1 MSTSKEVGGN
11 LHSVA
16 DFLSLIELAFPKIG
30 TAITDVT
37 KALNGGAR
45 AVDVF
50 ETLLADLFPNL
61 LEAILGVSDGISS
74 ADGVLKKFVAGGKAA
89 FKGLW
94 AVVKAHPF
102 LSLAAAIGA
111 VVWAIDHF
119 TESMA
124 EAKEKADKSRQA
136 YEEQAEKVKSLNQE
150 LETTKQR
157 IEELEGK
164 PGLTLVEQDELN
176 KLKAQNALLEQQIA
190 LEKTLEGYRLEEAA
204 RDANNYLT
212 KKGYVD
218 FGNGMVSDI
227 TNSGTAT
234 AAASS
239 PDAKYIDAID
249 YATGLQKRIN
259 ALREEQAALQEEMAG
274 LTDEKEIQ
282 KYQKRWDDLE
292 SHILDYGTK
301 LSNVVRETN
310 DLSKSMYTSDGEA
323 LSGYENTVSRI
334 DALNEFI
341 LDSTDKARQ
350 QQKEID
356 DLLARPT
363 LAKAAAEAKAAAKE
377 MNGISLDTFK
387 AQFPDL
393 AKAAEEAGID
403 IQNVVDTIN
412 SSVDAAVPSAKDIAE
427 MRDKLVM
434 SAKDN
439 HGLWNANWIRGL
451 SDDEIQIL
459 YSIVESRDT
468 GAWSFEDF
476 KLALSEAKEQ
486 ADEGLEVKT
495 SLSGE
500 ELTKALDAY
509 KSAAELMR
517 TAQAEMTTGGGLSA
531 ETAKALIEKL
541 TEAGEDYVDYL
552 TVENGALKLNTKA
565 FGDYLEAMRPVAEEG
580 GLGSAIFEALDTEAL
595 KEVFDAAAERVEKL
609 HKALDSLADADTL
622 DYDTFNELSEL
633 LPNVAGQITDVESAQ
648 AALTAAIANA
658 EDVVQAAYG
667 QMLYANQAWVSGV
680 INSTSGLANALA
692 SYYGKDTANW
702 KDAAQNKWNV
712 DSALVKDLSGLW
724 AKYYNVSNQ
733 ELEAQLKTVKKMM
746 DGQNSNNLFTLPGGL
761 GVNVPV
767 QTQRAATTGLQ
778 KTYNELQALLEMR
791 KAAEKSFSSLDFTP
805 SGSGSS
811 KSSGSSASSKTVE
824 EYIADIDR
832 FREALERLRI
842 AQEQAEDIQFNID
855 NSDNLREQA
864 FLSRTL
870 AESYEREREALT
882 DLRGL
887 RSAAIEENAAKLR
900 ALGFEVSYNAE
911 KDQLWIAN
919 MEHINDLAAAS
930 AGEYDSLAEATNAYR
945 KEVETLISDTEEMND
960 ENRENSDTFREL
972 GQSVKDTRQAV
983 YDYLDS
989 VFDKMSETVDEMQSL
1004 YDQLHTAADEYAQS
1018 GYITIDTLQGIL
1030 AMGPEYLAYL
1040 MDENGMLTINEEKIR
1055 DVIAARTQQM
1065 AVETALSYVEALH
1078 VANANGDIETLERLL
1093 YATEQATDATWGLVY
1108 ANLELTGLDSAQK
1121 AAALERI
1128 NAMRA
1133 LADSAVQSIGQ
1144 TNGSVVE
1151 DLQKMQ
1157 DGLSDI
1163 LKYVMEMIKHEI
1175 QEQIDAI
1182 ERMKDAY
1189 SDYIDEKKEAL
1200 DLARDEANY
1209 EKDKAKRLQEMAK
1222 LQARIDA
1229 LSLDDSR
1236 EAQAERASLLE
1247 EMAGLQDE
1255 LNEKQSDKAIETQ
1268 KDALDQMDEDFS
1280 EAQDKK
1286 ITALEESISSEEKLY
1301 RLAIE
1306 RIQTHWDTLYDE
1318 LINWNTE
1325 YGTVLNQEIT
1335 DAWENCLR
1343 AAQRYGDYV
1352 SAMKGIESDMS
1363 AAQSQGTNLQ
1373 VGRTE
1378 YDSSSSGEEKLHSV
1392 IHRMYEN
1399 TQLWH
1404 TQSDSQRKSAEAEND
1419 ALGRQLNEQF
1429 GIPAWRGSDGVWY
1442 VGDKNSKTRLYD
1454 MYAKYTKFHTGGIV
1468 GGGTPKENEEFA
1480 LLQKKEWVLTRDMV
1494 KNLTEKMK
1502 WLELMGK
1509 MAGEAAKTPMSLP
1522 RQEIVKNF
1530 GKNVSNVVNN
1540 DSHPIEITFGGT
1552 TINGTV
1558 GKDALDQHAKVDR
1571 RMVNEIARLL
1581 RIKT

>member
-1 MSTSKEVGGN
+1 MG
-11 LHSVA
+11 
-16 DFLSLIELAFPKIG
+16 
-30 TAITDVT
+30 
-37 KALNGGAR
+37 
-45 AVDVF
+45 
-50 ETLLADLFPNL
+50 
-61 LEAILGVSDGISS
+61 
-74 ADGVLKKFVAGGKAA
+74 KFAAGGKAGL
-89 FKGLW
+89 KGLW

-102 LSLAAAIGA
+102 IALAAAISA
-111 VVWAIDHF
+111 VVLVVDRF
-119 TESMA
+119 TESLD
-124 EAKEKADKSRQA
+124 EAQEKAEQSRQA

-164 PGLTLVEQDELN
+164 PGLTLVEQNELDN
-176 KLKAQNALLEQQIA
+176 LKTQNALLERQI
-190 LEKTLEGYRLEEAA
+190 ELEE
-204 RDANNYLT
+204 T
-212 KKGYVD
+212 
-218 FGNGMVSDI
+218 
-227 TNSGTAT
+227 
-234 AAASS
+234 
-239 PDAKYIDAID
+239 
-249 YATGLQKRIN
+249 
-259 ALREEQAALQEEMAG
+259 
-274 LTDEKEIQ
+274 
-282 KYQKRWDDLE
+282 
-292 SHILDYGTK
+292 
-301 LSNVVRETN
+301 
-310 DLSKSMYTSDGEA
+310 
-323 LSGYENTVSRI
+323 
-334 DALNEFI
+334 
-341 LDSTDKARQ
+341 
-350 QQKEID
+350 
-356 DLLARPT
+356 LARYKQ
-363 LAKAAAEAKAAAKE
+363 ADAAEAAANFLTKESFTEYTGGAISRNDTWAGWNTRLFRQLGGRYVQDMDIIEMVSKEQNNALALHKELDELIASMEGVTDQAAIEKFEQRRQKLEDEIRELETDIATQMGTITTKAKALYDSNGEVMPGREELVRTIENLNQFVVASGKGMTKELLDQQDALDKFLDNPDIAQNVEAAVQAAKE
-377 MNGISLDTFK
+377 LNGISLEAFK
-387 AQFPDL
+387 AQFPAL
-393 AKAAEEAGID
+393 AKAAEDAGID
-403 IQNVVDTIN
+403 VQNVVNAIN
-412 SSVDAAVPSAKDIAE
+412 SSVDEVQDKAEESINVKAA
-427 MRDKLVM
+427 
-434 SAKDN
+434 
-439 HGLWNANWIRGL
+439 
-451 SDDEIQIL
+451 
-459 YSIVESRDT
+459 
-468 GAWSFEDF
+468 
-476 KLALSEAKEQ
+476 
-486 ADEGLEVKT
+486 
-495 SLSGE
+495 LSGE
-500 ELTKALDAY
+500 ELTKTLDAY

-648 AALTAAIANA
+648 AALTAAIADA
-658 EDVVQAAYG
+658 EDVAKAAYG
-667 QMLYANQAWVSGV
+667 QMLYANQDWVTKV

-805 SGSGSS
+805 SGSGSGSS

-842 AQEQAEDIQFNID
+842 AQEQTEDIQFNID

-945 KEVETLISDTEEMND
+945 KEIETLISDTEEMND
-960 ENRENSDTFREL
+960 ENRENADTFREL
-972 GQSVKDTRQAV
+972 EQSVKDTRQAV
-983 YDYLDS
+983 FDYLDS

-1093 YATEQATDATWGLVY
+1093 YATEKATDATWGLVY
-1108 ANLELTGLDSAQK
+1108 ANLELTGLNPAQK

-1133 LADSAVQSIGQ
+1133 LADSAIQSIGQ

-1182 ERMKDAY
+1182 ERTKDAY